1 MDHLIYFTILFI
13 LWFFLLHDISNSY
26 YNISEWGG
34 YFLIIPIAYCVVSLM
49 KKNALKSTFAVVIG
63 VIISVFLARYADYS
77 ILLVKIVAVL
87 VGGIVSWG
95 IFKVTKHI
103 G

>member
-1 MDHLIYFTILFI
+1 
-13 LWFFLLHDISNSY
+13 
-26 YNISEWGG
+26 
-34 YFLIIPIAYCVVSLM
+34 M

-77 ILLVKIVAVL
+77 IILVKIVAVL

-95 IFKVTKHI
+95 IFKVTKLI